1 MSLFARSLEVLLQM
15 TKILF
20 AALMSARKDEV
31 DTVLNELKRI
41 LD

>member
-1 MSLFARSLEVLLQM
+1 MSSFARSLEVLLQM
-15 TKILF
+15 TKTLF
-20 AALMSARKDEV
+20 PTLMSARKDEV